1 MFQEQVCGVHWSE
14 TVAGSGDR
22 QQQMVVDGVPYRA
35 PGGRPDRSVACLDL
49 VDSIVAQILF
59 DLHDGGPKN
68 GPRSTGVSS
77 PERTIMVVLSLQ
89 NICKKRAFVIS
100 NVVSSMNEKASV
112 DGIEIPDTQPTIFLR
127 LTNILPGSKS
137 NRRGRIVS
145 PPKSSDDG
153 IDIFD
158 KSLGKRTMDM

>member
-1 MFQEQVCGVHWSE
+1 
-14 TVAGSGDR
+14 
-22 QQQMVVDGVPYRA
+22 
-35 PGGRPDRSVACLDL
+35 
-49 VDSIVAQILF
+49 
-59 DLHDGGPKN
+59 
-68 GPRSTGVSS
+68 
-77 PERTIMVVLSLQ
+77 MVVLSLQ

-145 PPKSSDDG
+145 NPV
-153 IDIFD
+153 
-158 KSLGKRTMDM
+158 